1 MIIASRKTMPTI
13 AQQFVDRFNWTKQVF
28 NTLTA
33 SIKSK
38 IIGSQRSL
46 PRSRFG
52 GGLFSGR
59 STDYDLEIEE
69 YPIRDRVKAKHVL
82 EILEHSSE
90 AGLAVDIYRT
100 DVRSSADGDDQ
111 GFTIGKFQPDGE
123 TPIDPIIKSVALE
136 LFERVYPVSLIDMM
150 ISDLI
155 GRGDHFQ
162 SIGFVREGFSRKDT
176 DYAIGKLLR
185 IPPFEMFR
193 LEENNGELIGFE
205 QRRTLTQSSPDYF
218 WNPAQMVH
226 LRYRRR
232 GLYGQSVWYQSAWDW
247 QEYKRSKEEYA
258 IGRRGLALNPRK
270 HIMPKGTKAD
280 FAIAYKKDLD
290 EKVKNGTE
298 IITDFVML
306 PEGDIQSLNAGNSGV
321 KDLLEAVTYYRTA
334 IIMPTQIPAWR
345 FAGFRNDSAQDYVG
359 QPALAWVRAVNGVRA
374 ILVEGISQVLD
385 TELILKF
392 GADWYIKNAKG
403 KYRISF
409 PEIKTSL
416 SQTQP
421 DTTTEGIED
430 VSGGGATSGLFD
442 QALKQAQA
450 DGVNRLKLAKHI
462 EEIRDRI

>member
-1 MIIASRKTMPTI
+1 
-13 AQQFVDRFNWTKQVF
+13 
-28 NTLTA
+28 
-33 SIKSK
+33 
-38 IIGSQRSL
+38 
-46 PRSRFG
+46 
-52 GGLFSGR
+52 
-59 STDYDLEIEE
+59 
-69 YPIRDRVKAKHVL
+69 
-82 EILEHSSE
+82 
-90 AGLAVDIYRT
+90 
-100 DVRSSADGDDQ
+100 
-111 GFTIGKFQPDGE
+111 
-123 TPIDPIIKSVALE
+123 
-136 LFERVYPVSLIDMM
+136 
-150 ISDLI
+150 
-155 GRGDHFQ
+155 
-162 SIGFVREGFSRKDT
+162 
-176 DYAIGKLLR
+176 
-185 IPPFEMFR
+185 
-193 LEENNGELIGFE
+193 
-205 QRRTLTQSSPDYF
+205 
-218 WNPAQMVH
+218 
-226 LRYRRR
+226 
-232 GLYGQSVWYQSAWDW
+232 
-247 QEYKRSKEEYA
+247 
-258 IGRRGLALNPRK
+258 
-270 HIMPKGTKAD
+270 
-280 FAIAYKKDLD
+280 
-290 EKVKNGTE
+290 
-298 IITDFVML
+298 ML